1 METKGEKTKQL
12 ILGTAYRLFA
22 EYGFTRV
29 NMKMLCERTGLSRG
43 GLYRH
48 YESTAQIFLEILRKM
63 AARQQDEVREQIA
76 KKVPAK
82 VILESLLSR
91 YEMEMRDDK
100 NSLSLAIVEFYGDSS
115 HTKEDGFV
123 KQSYERSKATWIELI
138 AYGVATKEFMPVDAE
153 AVFHV
158 IVFAYQGVRLYS
170 RLMDI
175 EDDVSSQIVKEV
187 KRLLLPQEER
197 NEKR

>member
-1 METKGEKTKQL
+1 M
-12 ILGTAYRLFA
+12 
-22 EYGFTRV
+22 
-29 NMKMLCERTGLSRG
+29 
-43 GLYRH
+43 
-48 YESTAQIFLEILRKM
+48 
-63 AARQQDEVREQIA
+63 
-76 KKVPAK
+76 
-82 VILESLLSR
+82 
-91 YEMEMRDDK
+91 
-100 NSLSLAIVEFYGDSS
+100 SLAIVDFYGDSI
-115 HTKEDGFV
+115 HTKEDSFV
-123 KQSYERSKATWIELI
+123 RQSYERSKTTWIELI